1 MIHGDEL
8 LTRDQLKEVERII
21 KTTTIQ
27 TDYNEDEE
35 VEDVN
40 ATLAE
45 AAVSVTDYLIKL
57 RRSS

>member
-1 MIHGDEL
+1 MIQGEEL

-45 AAVSVTDYLIKL
+45 AAASVTDYLIKL